1 MDFKNTPGSLGFVVK
16 ITDRKSLHVE
26 GIDFTETPKL
36 LLEGKLYDKDE
47 KTMTKCKVKTSLQPE
62 KLIIRVG
69 MGESITTK
77 EL

>member
-16 ITDRKSLHVE
+16 ITDRQNLHVE

-69 MGESITTK
+69 TGESITTK